1 MGLFLFLFHICLI
14 DLEKL
19 GTISQR
25 HLVAQILALQAGIV
39 RPVAVGPVD
48 HIEHS
53 VS

>member
-19 GTISQR
+19 GTVSQWFL
-25 HLVAQILALQAGIV
+25 HTQVFALQAGIV